1 MRIKL
6 KSTARIYTGQY
17 VNNKTLQSF
26 ETNFDGNT
34 KDFVNAFS
42 EKMGVPRRNI
52 IVETY
57 KSLYEVYDIDPEIIR
72 QYGDKVDT
80 REDEAE

>member
-6 KSTARIYTGQY
+6 KSTARVYTGQY
-17 VNNKTLQSF
+17 VSGKTLQTF

-34 KDFVNAFS
+34 KDFVTAFA
-42 EKMGVPRRNI
+42 EDKGIAKRNV
-52 IVETY
+52 IVEKY
-57 KSLYEVYDIDPEIIR
+57 KSLYEVYDIDPDIIR

-80 REDEAE
+80 VGGEAE